1 MDSKRAYRLKA
12 EILKRKYGVIAEEF
26 KQYKDDR
33 LLVANMLD
41 QLLEVCEDME
51 TVLNAFISVAVNKS
65 IKEQDAEMEAIV
77 TRFTGTAYKDNR
89 WQSVTVYN
97 VYKFQQDENFED
109 CRDVLVKS
117 TPDGELAFHFAKQLD
132 EMGHAVHITV
142 TRPDGSE
149 DRIWN

>member
-1 MDSKRAYRLKA
+1 MDSKKAYQLRAK
-12 EILKRKYGVIAEEF
+12 ILKHKYSAIAEEF
-26 KQYKDDR
+26 KQYEDDR

-51 TVLNAFISVAVNKS
+51 TVVNAFICVAVNKS
-65 IKEQDAEMEAIV
+65 IKEQDAKMESIV
-77 TRFTGTAYKDNR
+77 TRFTGKVYKDNL
-89 WQSVTVYN
+89 WQAVTVYN

>member
-1 MDSKRAYRLKA
+1 MNAYKLEANLLR
-12 EILKRKYGVIAEEF
+12 RKYAEIAEEF
-26 KQYKDDR
+26 KQHKDDR
-33 LLVANMLD
+33 LLVANMLN
-41 QLLEVCEDME
+41 QLLEACKVME
-51 TVLNAFISVAVNKS
+51 GIDNAFISVAVRKS

-77 TRFTGTAYKDNR
+77 TRFTGMAYKDNR
-89 WQSVTVYN
+89 WQSVAVYN

-117 TPDGELAFHFAKQLD
+117 TPDGELAFRFAKQLD

-149 DRIWN
+149 DRIWG